1 MPLLFSYG
9 TLRDPA
15 VQIATIGREMA
26 GRKDRVLGFRVG
38 VVQITDPHVVEVSG
52 RAFHPALLSTGDPA
66 DSVEGL
72 ALEVGEADLARADEY
87 EAAHYHRIE
96 APLASGD
103 HAWVYVGKD

>member
-15 VQIATIGREMA
+15 VQIATFGREMA

-38 VVQITDPHVVEVSG
+38 VVQITDPHVVE
-52 RAFHPALLSTGDPA
+52 

>member
-15 VQIATIGREMA
+15 VQMATFGREMA
-26 GRKDRVLGFRVG
+26 GHADRILGFRIG

-66 DSVEGL
+66 DSVEGV
-72 ALEVGEADLARADEY
+72 AFEVSDADLAVTDEY